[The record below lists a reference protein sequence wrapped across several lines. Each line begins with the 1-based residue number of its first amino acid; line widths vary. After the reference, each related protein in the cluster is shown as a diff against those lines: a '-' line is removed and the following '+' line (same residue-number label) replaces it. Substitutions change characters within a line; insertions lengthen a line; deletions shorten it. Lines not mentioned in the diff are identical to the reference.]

1 MRLKVFAVLLT
12 AVLSIAVAPGNAA
25 ERTLRVATSVPHNH
39 YLTRVI
45 KEFAANVSKRTNG
58 ELAFEFYDS
67 GSLVSDQHMDEA
79 VANGTIDIGIASA
92 SILAG
97 TVPALNVFAVPFYFD
112 KREKLDRSVL
122 PGMPIR
128 AMLDE
133 RINETGSRA
142 LFWIPYGFITM
153 ITRDKEV
160 HTPADMGGL
169 KIRTFGSTVSEFV
182 EALDAAPVVTSG
194 SEQFLALQ
202 RGIVDGGLTGWPS
215 VEERRLFEVS
225 RYVIATD
232 HMYETHFALMS
243 GKTLDDMPTELRD
256 IFREEA
262 AKLETVLMDRIFD
275 ATKHTRDVLSTKM
288 TIVDLTPEEVATWKE
303 KTAPVAKTFYENGDE
318 LARAVFREAKKIQ

>member
-1 MRLKVFAVLLT
+1 MKLKALAVVLT
-12 AVLSIAVAPGNAA
+12 AMLVGSGQGHAA
-25 ERTLRVATSVPHNH
+25 ERILRVATSVPHNH
-39 YLTRVI
+39 YLTNVI
-45 KEFAANVSKRTNG
+45 KEFADNVSKRTNG
-58 ELAFEFYDS
+58 EVAFEFYDS

-79 VANGTIDIGIASA
+79 VANGTIHIGIASA

-112 KREKLDRSVL
+112 TREKLNRSVL

-128 AMLDE
+128 TMLDT
-133 RINETGSRA
+133 RINQTGSRA

-160 HTPADMGGL
+160 HLPADMNGL
-169 KIRTFGSTVSEFV
+169 KIRTFGSTVSQFV

-194 SEQFLALQ
+194 GEQFLALQ

-243 GKTLDDMPTELRD
+243 EKALDGMPTELRA

-262 AKLETVLMDRIFD
+262 EKLETVLMDRIFD

-288 TIVDLTPEEVATWKE
+288 NIIDLTPEEIAVWKQ
-303 KTAPVAKTFYENGDE
+303 KTAPVAEAFYENGNE
-318 LARAVFREAKKIQ
+318 LARSVFEEAQKLQ

>member
-1 MRLKVFAVLLT
+1 MKLKTLAV
-12 AVLSIAVAPGNAA
+12 VLAALVMGTGQGFAA
-25 ERTLRVATSVPHNH
+25 ERALRVATSVPHNH
-39 YLTRVI
+39 YLTNVI
-45 KEFAANVSKRTNG
+45 KEFADNVSKRTNG
-58 ELAFEFYDS
+58 EITFEFYDS

-97 TVPALNVFAVPFYFD
+97 TVPALNVFAVPFFFD
-112 KREKLDRSVL
+112 TREKLDRAVL
-122 PGMPIR
+122 PGTPIR
-128 AMLDE
+128 TILDK
-133 RINETGSRA
+133 RINQTGSRA
-142 LFWIPYGFITM
+142 MFWIPYGFITM

-160 HTPADMGGL
+160 HVPADMRNL

-182 EALDAAPVVTSG
+182 EAVGAAPVVTSG

-225 RYVIATD
+225 RYIIATD

-243 GKTLDDMPTELRD
+243 EKALEKMPTELRA
-256 IFREEA
+256 IFQEEA

-275 ATKHTRDVLSTKM
+275 ATKHTREVLAKKM
-288 TIVDLTPEEVATWKE
+288 EIIDLTPDEIVRWKE
-303 KTAPVAKTFYENGDE
+303 ETAPVAKSFYDNGNDLAKSVFDE
-318 LARAVFREAKKIQ
+318 AQKLQ

>member
-1 MRLKVFAVLLT
+1 MKFR
-12 AVLSIAVAPGNAA
+12 AVAVFCTAILAFAGQGFAA
-25 ERTLRVATSVPHNH
+25 ERALRVATSVPHNH
-39 YLTRVI
+39 YLTKVV
-45 KEFAANVSKRTNG
+45 KEFAENVSKRTNG
-58 ELAFEFYDS
+58 EITFEFYDS

-112 KREKLDRSVL
+112 TREKLDRAVL
-122 PGMPIR
+122 PGAPIR
-128 AMLDE
+128 AMLDT

-153 ITRDKEV
+153 ITRDKEA
-160 HTPADMGGL
+160 HLPADVSGL

-182 EALDAAPVVTSG
+182 EAVNAAPVVTSG

-215 VEERRLFEVS
+215 IEERRLYEVS
-225 RYVIATD
+225 KYVIATD

-243 GKTLDDMPTELRD
+243 EKALDKMPTELRT

-262 AKLETVLMDRIFD
+262 AKLEAVLMDRIFD

-288 TIVDLTPEEVATWKE
+288 QIVDLTPEEIGQWKQM
-303 KTAPVAKTFYENGDE
+303 TAPVAKAFYENGNE
-318 LARAVFREAKKIQ
+318 LARAVFEEAQKLQ

>member
-1 MRLKVFAVLLT
+1 MKFRALAAFCAAVL
-12 AVLSIAVAPGNAA
+12 VAAGPAFAA

-39 YLTRVI
+39 YLTKVI
-45 KEFAANVSKRTNG
+45 KEFAANVTKRTNG
-58 ELAFEFYDS
+58 EIAFEFYDS

-112 KREKLDRSVL
+112 KREKLDRAVM
-122 PGMPIR
+122 PGAPIR
-128 AMLDE
+128 TMLDN

-153 ITRDKEV
+153 ITRDREV
-160 HTPADMGGL
+160 HTPDDMNGL

-182 EALDAAPVVTSG
+182 ESVGAAPVVTSG
-194 SEQFLALQ
+194 GEQFLALQ

-225 RYVIATD
+225 KYVIATD

-243 GKTLDDMPTELRD
+243 EKTLDEMPTELRN

-262 AKLETVLMDRIFD
+262 AKLEAVLMDRIFD

-288 TIVDLTPEEVATWKE
+288 QIVDLTPEEIGQWKE
-303 KTAPVAKTFYENGDE
+303 KTAPVAKAFYENGNE
-318 LARAVFREAKKIQ
+318 LSRAVFEEAQKLQ

>member
-58 ELAFEFYDS
+58 GLAFEFYDS

-160 HTPADMGGL
+160 HTPADMSGL

-243 GKTLDDMPTELRD
+243 EKTLDDMPTELRD

-275 ATKHTRDVLSTKM
+275 ATRHTRDVLATKM
-288 TIVDLTPEEVATWKE
+288 TIVDLTPEEVAAWKE

>member
-1 MRLKVFAVLLT
+1 MKFRAMAVLCA
-12 AVLSIAVAPGNAA
+12 AVLASAYQGFAA
-25 ERTLRVATSVPHNH
+25 ERALRVATSVPHNH
-39 YLTRVI
+39 YLTKVV
-45 KEFAANVSKRTNG
+45 KEFAENVSKRTNG
-58 ELAFEFYDS
+58 EITFEFYDS

-112 KREKLDRSVL
+112 TREKLDRAVL
-122 PGMPIR
+122 PGAPIR
-128 AMLDE
+128 TMLDN
-133 RINETGSRA
+133 RINETGSHA

-153 ITRDKEV
+153 ITVGKEV
-160 HTPADMGGL
+160 HTPADMNGL
-169 KIRTFGSTVSEFV
+169 KIRTFGTTVSEFV
-182 EALDAAPVVTSG
+182 EAVDAAPVVTSG
-194 SEQFLALQ
+194 GEQFLALQ

-215 VEERRLFEVS
+215 IEERRLYEVS
-225 RYVIATD
+225 KYVIATD

-243 GKTLDDMPTELRD
+243 EKALDKMPTELRT

-288 TIVDLTPEEVATWKE
+288 QIVDLTPEEIGQWKQ
-303 KTAPVAKTFYENGDE
+303 KTAPVADAFYKNGNE
-318 LARAVFREAKKIQ
+318 LARSVFEEAQKLQ